1 MRFAVPGD
9 ISFFCFSMLNEE
21 KRSIISII
29 SVSVVYIIYCIYVF
43 GKFTRG
49 SLDLV
54 LHDKTWGLIILAFIP
69 VQIVLNIIISILYSI
84 VHAVITRE
92 EDDSE
97 MVDERDKV
105 IRLKANS
112 VAYMVVSVGFML
124 SVITVAM
131 GLPLFIMLNVLYLAF
146 NLAEIIGS
154 SIQLRYYSRGF

>member
-1 MRFAVPGD
+1 M
-9 ISFFCFSMLNEE
+9 SNEE

-29 SVSVVYIIYCIYVF
+29 SVSVVYIIYCIFVF
-43 GKFTRG
+43 GRFTSG
-49 SLDLV
+49 SFDPVEDLS
-54 LHDKTWGLIILAFIP
+54 TWGLIILGFIP
-69 VQIVLNIIISILYSI
+69 VQIIINIVISILYSI
-84 VHAVITRE
+84 VHAVVTRE

-112 VAYMVVSVGFML
+112 AAYMVVGVGFML

-131 GLPLFIMLNVLYLAF
+131 GFPVFIMLNIVYLAF

-154 SIQLRYYSRGF
+154 SIQLRFYRRGF